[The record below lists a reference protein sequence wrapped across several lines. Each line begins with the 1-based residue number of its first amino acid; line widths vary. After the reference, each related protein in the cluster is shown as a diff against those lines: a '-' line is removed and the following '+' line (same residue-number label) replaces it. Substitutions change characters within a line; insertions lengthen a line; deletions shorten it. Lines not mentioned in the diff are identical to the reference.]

1 MRERDP
7 AAQAQRAARYLPR
20 IRAIVLDGL
29 ARHPGVTVYLF
40 GSYAGGPARRLSDVD
55 VAIDAPGDLP
65 RAVIA
70 ELRETLEES
79 TVPLRV
85 DLVDLRDADPAFGQR
100 VRREGIRWT
109 ASKNA

>member
-1 MRERDP
+1 MIERD
-7 AAQAQRAARYLPR
+7 AEAQARRAARYLPR

-29 ARHPGVTVYLF
+29 ARHPGVAVYLF
-40 GSYAGGPARRLSDVD
+40 GSYAIGRGRRLSDVD

-70 ELRETLEES
+70 ELREALEES

-85 DLVDLRDADPAFGQR
+85 DLVDLRDADPAFRQR
-100 VRREGIRWT
+100 VRREGVKWT
-109 ASKNA
+109 ASKSA